1 MQSKKTTRSNTKTTT
16 KDNEKTIIEA
26 DEMTSVATRE
36 RKETSKKPSKTKK
49 TQASANTISENTVSE
64 QQASTQIQSEA
75 VSSSNNPSQNINK
88 PAQGLEVAQTGSE
101 SRHMY
106 FTEKDLNR
114 ILENLDALRSDVYPT
129 PESQQDEEYVDPSFP
144 SVCLIGLGRCGSNI
158 ALDVASLVHNAR
170 NYYLNEFRNEQLK
183 ANEKDN
189 QPLRWLQRSFK
200 LQQKAVVKPVFLI
213 EPLVML
219 GDLDKDIEGRI
230 RFSSK
235 GFHSDFLKEYNK
247 LKIMDL
253 SEVHAGGAGNAP
265 ILGQYLAKII
275 LNKETENFSN
285 ADWKFIHSYLIDSCG
300 IKANQSRLYFY
311 IFSAGGGTGS
321 GMASEFGL
329 AQQYSYM
336 SKTFDTRV
344 EKDALPNK
352 QSFVFEPIFTSGI
365 CILPNITNQNI
376 EMSEALHINAGRLLC
391 KYLSEEWNFSYN
403 IENDDGSSENVMKRI
418 RPWNAMMLI
427 SNDIMRYAEQSD
439 TQGNTQYIDVN
450 SMEKH
455 ANQYISQ
462 QIFNILTAQA
472 VTTDYDKNYFKRA
485 GIDIGETIRLDA
497 NDLFMSLAGPVAIAY
512 AESEVAESEKLEPS
526 QSQLDIDDLFFRSI
540 DLPHF
545 NKQTQAIEGISLLP
559 IESNAYRKAL
569 QEYKDSGYSSS
580 NLSELHF
587 FKNCS
592 SVVSIVSLPKDYKLS
607 YLDLNK
613 LKSHLN
619 SLFPNTTLK
628 RYALVIGASANLSLT
643 TLVAKSP
650 CLSDDFLTLIVAYI
664 KRCFAKDNYRFDD
677 SIDKGIIDFIKAE
690 HFDESKLDE
699 MLHENENPAKILDT
713 NWYAIKPMY
722 EKKYRELIGDQEKFT
737 SINDIR
743 LTLDS
748 VKKAI
753 HYLREIYRHRISKTK
768 IISLSSPS
776 VSLRETTEPKVED
789 KKVDK

>member
-1 MQSKKTTRSNTKTTT
+1 MVSKTSMKSSLTKTGLSSKAT
-16 KDNEKTIIEA
+16 KKKEIEPVN
-26 DEMTSVATRE
+26 DLDDFDIVV
-36 RKETSKKPSKTKK
+36 TSKKQEPSSIPTPI
-49 TQASANTISENTVSE
+49 TGTE
-64 QQASTQIQSEA
+64 QLT
-75 VSSSNNPSQNINK
+75 
-88 PAQGLEVAQTGSE
+88 
-101 SRHMY
+101 Y
-106 FTEKDLNR
+106 FTESDLNK
-114 ILENLDALRSDVYPT
+114 ILTNLDTLREQVYPQILS
-129 PESQQDEEYVDPSFP
+129 PENKQSIIPNFP

-170 NYYLNEFRNEQLK
+170 NFYMDEFNNEVNK
-183 ANEKDN
+183 AKEKVP
-189 QPLRWLQRSFK
+189 QPVKWIQKNFK
-200 LQQKAVVKPVFLI
+200 ISDSHVLKPVFLI

-235 GFHSDFLKEYNK
+235 ANHNNFLDQYNK

-275 LNKETENFSN
+275 LNKETQNFSN
-285 ADWKFIHSYLIDSCG
+285 EEWKFIHSYLIDSCG

-336 SKTFDTRV
+336 SKTFDDRPDKPCST
-344 EKDALPNK
+344 N

-365 CILPNITNQNI
+365 CILPNITAQSM

-403 IENDDGSSENVMKRI
+403 AENDDSSLESVMRRI

-427 SNDIMRYAEQSD
+427 SNDIMRYAEQSQED
-439 TQGNTQYIDVN
+439 EAGMQYIDVN

-472 VTTDYDKNYFKRA
+472 VTTDYDENYFRRA

-512 AESEVAESEKLEPS
+512 AESIVPDTDKADFKAKIFEGEKS
-526 QSQLDIDDLFFRSI
+526 SLDISDLFFRSI

-545 NKQTQAIEGISLLP
+545 NQDTQAIEGISLLP
-559 IESNAYRKAL
+559 IESKRYKAL
-569 QEYKDSGYSSS
+569 LKKYKESGYDA
-580 NLSELHF
+580 NHLKNLHF
-587 FKNCS
+587 FNNCS
-592 SVVSIVSLPKDYKLS
+592 SVVCIVSLPKDYKLS
-607 YLDLNK
+607 YVDLNK

-619 SLFPNTTLK
+619 CLFPNTTLK

-664 KRCFAKDNYRFDD
+664 KRCFAKDSYRFDD
-677 SIDKGIIDFIKAE
+677 SLDKAILDFITSE
-690 HFDESKLDE
+690 DFDESKLED
-699 MLHENENPAKILDT
+699 MLHDFENPAKILDT

-722 EKKYRELIGDQEKFT
+722 EKKYRELISDKSKFT

-743 LTLDS
+743 LSLDS
-748 VKKAI
+748 VKKAVF
-753 HYLREIYRHRISKTK
+753 YLREIYRHRISKTK
-768 IISLSSPS
+768 IISLNQ
-776 VSLRETTEPKVED
+776 VSLSEQNNDAE
-789 KKVDK
+789 

>member
-1 MQSKKTTRSNTKTTT
+1 MNNKIKTEHNAQDDLVTVKPVAKK
-16 KDNEKTIIEA
+16 
-26 DEMTSVATRE
+26 
-36 RKETSKKPSKTKK
+36 
-49 TQASANTISENTVSE
+49 
-64 QQASTQIQSEA
+64 
-75 VSSSNNPSQNINK
+75 SSSTMLAPSF
-88 PAQGLEVAQTGSE
+88 ASD
-101 SRHMY
+101 RYMY
-106 FTEKDLNR
+106 FTERDLNK
-114 ILENLDALRSDVYPT
+114 ILTNLDALRSSVFPVSNPDN
-129 PESQQDEEYVDPSFP
+129 EIQSRKQQHFP

-158 ALDVASLVHNAR
+158 ALDVASLVYNAR
-170 NYYLNEFRNEQLK
+170 NFYLNEFNNE
-183 ANEKDN
+183 EKQSREQEYRPMRWIKRSLHLDN
-189 QPLRWLQRSFK
+189 SQ
-200 LQQKAVVKPVFLI
+200 AIKPVFLI

-230 RFSSK
+230 RFSNK
-235 GFHSDFLKEYNK
+235 GEKSGFLHDYTKM
-247 LKIMDL
+247 KIMDL

-275 LNKETENFSN
+275 LNKDTQRFAN

-329 AQQYSYM
+329 AQQYAYM
-336 SKTFDTRV
+336 SKTFDTRMMA
-344 EKDALPNK
+344 EDEENRGH
-352 QSFVFEPIFTSGI
+352 SFVFEPIFTSGI
-365 CILPNITNQNI
+365 CILPNISDHGV

-391 KYLSEEWNFSYN
+391 KYLAEEWDFSYN
-403 IENDDGSSENVMKRI
+403 FDNDDDSSEASVMHRI

-427 SNDIMRYAEQSD
+427 SNDIMRYAEETDDGGIQH
-439 TQGNTQYIDVN
+439 IDVN
-450 SMEKH
+450 AMEKY

-472 VTTDYDKNYFKRA
+472 VTTDYDENYFRRA

-497 NDLFMSLAGPVAIAY
+497 NDLFMSLAGPVAVAY
-512 AESEVAESEKLEPS
+512 AESVIPTDAGLLEKKNGSGLN
-526 QSQLDIDDLFFRSI
+526 IDDLFFRSI

-545 NKQTQAIEGISLLP
+545 NKVTQAIEGISLLP
-559 IESNAYRKAL
+559 IESTRYRETLANYVKNGYNAAEL
-569 QEYKDSGYSSS
+569 KD
-580 NLSELHF
+580 LHF

-607 YLDLNK
+607 YMDLNR

-628 RYALVIGASANLSLT
+628 RYALVIGASANISLT
-643 TLVAKSP
+643 TLIVKSP
-650 CLSDDFLTLIVAYI
+650 CLSDDFLTLIVAFI

-677 SIDKGIIDFIKAE
+677 QLDQAMLSFIRSDE
-690 HFDESKLDE
+690 FDESALDS
-699 MLHENENPAKILDT
+699 MLNEHENPAKILDT

-722 EKKYRELIGDQEKFT
+722 EKKYRELIHNKDKFV

-743 LTLDS
+743 LSRDS

-753 HYLREIYRHRISKTK
+753 KYLREIYRHKISKTK
-768 IISLSSPS
+768 VISLNPQNPKKSASS
-776 VSLRETTEPKVED
+776 E
-789 KKVDK
+789 